1 MNISDPVS
9 DLLARLRNALSARH
23 EKADIPSSR
32 FKVELARIL
41 KDEGYIKNFKVMDD
55 RGGSL
60 LRLYLKYDDTGN
72 PVIHGLARSSKPG
85 RRLYAGKNELPE
97 VLGGLGVAIV
107 STSQG
112 LLTGHAALF
121 RVVAGEETLRGGHNG
136 DAEAAENLGKLV
148 FAGIEA
154 PTRLARARE
163 AVDDGIPGVVVLEVQ
178 AQQAASP
185 VVHHLEVLDIAL
197 VLEDASELDLEA
209 RRRNVG
215 LLVPGRQRVP
225 EAREEIGD
233 GIADVH
239 RPLLTTT
246 PSSPRARSP
255 RARGS
260 GSKCGTSR
268 TCGETPAD
276 ARSACN
282 GFACGSRISVSNSP

>member
-112 LLTGHAALF
+112 LLTGYDAKK
-121 RVVAGEETLRGGHNG
+121 RGVGGEVVCT
-136 DAEAAENLGKLV
+136 V
-148 FAGIEA
+148 W
-154 PTRLARARE
+154 
-163 AVDDGIPGVVVLEVQ
+163 
-178 AQQAASP
+178 
-185 VVHHLEVLDIAL
+185 
-197 VLEDASELDLEA
+197 
-209 RRRNVG
+209 
-215 LLVPGRQRVP
+215 
-225 EAREEIGD
+225 
-233 GIADVH
+233 
-239 RPLLTTT
+239 
-246 PSSPRARSP
+246 
-255 RARGS
+255 
-260 GSKCGTSR
+260 
-268 TCGETPAD
+268 
-276 ARSACN
+276 
-282 GFACGSRISVSNSP
+282 

>member
-23 EKADIPSSR
+23 EKTDIPSSR

-112 LLTGHAALF
+112 LLTGHDAKK
-121 RVVAGEETLRGGHNG
+121 RGVGGEVVCT
-136 DAEAAENLGKLV
+136 V
-148 FAGIEA
+148 W
-154 PTRLARARE
+154 
-163 AVDDGIPGVVVLEVQ
+163 
-178 AQQAASP
+178 
-185 VVHHLEVLDIAL
+185 
-197 VLEDASELDLEA
+197 
-209 RRRNVG
+209 
-215 LLVPGRQRVP
+215 
-225 EAREEIGD
+225 
-233 GIADVH
+233 
-239 RPLLTTT
+239 
-246 PSSPRARSP
+246 
-255 RARGS
+255 
-260 GSKCGTSR
+260 
-268 TCGETPAD
+268 
-276 ARSACN
+276 
-282 GFACGSRISVSNSP
+282 

>member
-85 RRLYAGKNELPE
+85 RRLYAGRNELPE

-112 LLTGHAALF
+112 LLTGHDAKK
-121 RVVAGEETLRGGHNG
+121 RGVGGEVVCT
-136 DAEAAENLGKLV
+136 V
-148 FAGIEA
+148 W
-154 PTRLARARE
+154 
-163 AVDDGIPGVVVLEVQ
+163 
-178 AQQAASP
+178 
-185 VVHHLEVLDIAL
+185 
-197 VLEDASELDLEA
+197 
-209 RRRNVG
+209 
-215 LLVPGRQRVP
+215 
-225 EAREEIGD
+225 
-233 GIADVH
+233 
-239 RPLLTTT
+239 
-246 PSSPRARSP
+246 
-255 RARGS
+255 
-260 GSKCGTSR
+260 
-268 TCGETPAD
+268 
-276 ARSACN
+276 
-282 GFACGSRISVSNSP
+282 

>member
-85 RRLYAGKNELPE
+85 RRLYAGKNALPE

-112 LLTGHAALF
+112 LLTGHDAKK
-121 RVVAGEETLRGGHNG
+121 RGVGGEVVCT
-136 DAEAAENLGKLV
+136 V
-148 FAGIEA
+148 W
-154 PTRLARARE
+154 
-163 AVDDGIPGVVVLEVQ
+163 
-178 AQQAASP
+178 
-185 VVHHLEVLDIAL
+185 
-197 VLEDASELDLEA
+197 
-209 RRRNVG
+209 
-215 LLVPGRQRVP
+215 
-225 EAREEIGD
+225 
-233 GIADVH
+233 
-239 RPLLTTT
+239 
-246 PSSPRARSP
+246 
-255 RARGS
+255 
-260 GSKCGTSR
+260 
-268 TCGETPAD
+268 
-276 ARSACN
+276 
-282 GFACGSRISVSNSP
+282 

>member
-112 LLTGHAALF
+112 LLTGHDAKK
-121 RVVAGEETLRGGHNG
+121 RGVGGEVVFT
-136 DAEAAENLGKLV
+136 V
-148 FAGIEA
+148 W
-154 PTRLARARE
+154 
-163 AVDDGIPGVVVLEVQ
+163 
-178 AQQAASP
+178 
-185 VVHHLEVLDIAL
+185 
-197 VLEDASELDLEA
+197 
-209 RRRNVG
+209 
-215 LLVPGRQRVP
+215 
-225 EAREEIGD
+225 
-233 GIADVH
+233 
-239 RPLLTTT
+239 
-246 PSSPRARSP
+246 
-255 RARGS
+255 
-260 GSKCGTSR
+260 
-268 TCGETPAD
+268 
-276 ARSACN
+276 
-282 GFACGSRISVSNSP
+282 

>member
-112 LLTGHAALF
+112 LLTGHDTKK
-121 RVVAGEETLRGGHNG
+121 RGVGGEVVCT
-136 DAEAAENLGKLV
+136 V
-148 FAGIEA
+148 W
-154 PTRLARARE
+154 
-163 AVDDGIPGVVVLEVQ
+163 
-178 AQQAASP
+178 
-185 VVHHLEVLDIAL
+185 
-197 VLEDASELDLEA
+197 
-209 RRRNVG
+209 
-215 LLVPGRQRVP
+215 
-225 EAREEIGD
+225 
-233 GIADVH
+233 
-239 RPLLTTT
+239 
-246 PSSPRARSP
+246 
-255 RARGS
+255 
-260 GSKCGTSR
+260 
-268 TCGETPAD
+268 
-276 ARSACN
+276 
-282 GFACGSRISVSNSP
+282 

>member
-23 EKADIPSSR
+23 EKADVPSSR

-112 LLTGHAALF
+112 LLSGHDAKK
-121 RVVAGEETLRGGHNG
+121 RGVGGEVVCT
-136 DAEAAENLGKLV
+136 V
-148 FAGIEA
+148 W
-154 PTRLARARE
+154 
-163 AVDDGIPGVVVLEVQ
+163 
-178 AQQAASP
+178 
-185 VVHHLEVLDIAL
+185 
-197 VLEDASELDLEA
+197 
-209 RRRNVG
+209 
-215 LLVPGRQRVP
+215 
-225 EAREEIGD
+225 
-233 GIADVH
+233 
-239 RPLLTTT
+239 
-246 PSSPRARSP
+246 
-255 RARGS
+255 
-260 GSKCGTSR
+260 
-268 TCGETPAD
+268 
-276 ARSACN
+276 
-282 GFACGSRISVSNSP
+282 

>member
-107 STSQG
+107 ST
-112 LLTGHAALF
+112 GHDAKK
-121 RVVAGEETLRGGHNG
+121 RGVGGEVVCT
-136 DAEAAENLGKLV
+136 V
-148 FAGIEA
+148 W
-154 PTRLARARE
+154 
-163 AVDDGIPGVVVLEVQ
+163 
-178 AQQAASP
+178 
-185 VVHHLEVLDIAL
+185 
-197 VLEDASELDLEA
+197 
-209 RRRNVG
+209 
-215 LLVPGRQRVP
+215 
-225 EAREEIGD
+225 
-233 GIADVH
+233 
-239 RPLLTTT
+239 
-246 PSSPRARSP
+246 
-255 RARGS
+255 
-260 GSKCGTSR
+260 
-268 TCGETPAD
+268 
-276 ARSACN
+276 
-282 GFACGSRISVSNSP
+282 

>member
-97 VLGGLGVAIV
+97 VLGGLGVASV

-112 LLTGHAALF
+112 LLTGHDAKK
-121 RVVAGEETLRGGHNG
+121 RGVGGEVVCT
-136 DAEAAENLGKLV
+136 V
-148 FAGIEA
+148 W
-154 PTRLARARE
+154 
-163 AVDDGIPGVVVLEVQ
+163 
-178 AQQAASP
+178 
-185 VVHHLEVLDIAL
+185 
-197 VLEDASELDLEA
+197 
-209 RRRNVG
+209 
-215 LLVPGRQRVP
+215 
-225 EAREEIGD
+225 
-233 GIADVH
+233 
-239 RPLLTTT
+239 
-246 PSSPRARSP
+246 
-255 RARGS
+255 
-260 GSKCGTSR
+260 
-268 TCGETPAD
+268 
-276 ARSACN
+276 
-282 GFACGSRISVSNSP
+282 